1 MKELKKT
8 EGQHS
13 KLLFL
18 LQVASEQQ
26 KHHNEINLIRSD
38 GSIFNFEQDRY
49 TDPTPS
55 IPNMRLPA
63 GSSVS

>member
-1 MKELKKT
+1 MKGTSVMAELKKT

-18 LQVASEQQ
+18 LQVASEQH

-38 GSIFNFEQDRY
+38 GSIFNFEQD
-49 TDPTPS
+49 
-55 IPNMRLPA
+55 
-63 GSSVS
+63 